1 MGAIESGSQPFHNS
15 LSFTFFFSF
24 SFEGDSHNIKP
35 GSESTVRVAF
45 HPNFEG
51 LFEATLELVFYHTQ
65 VSVWFVVHR
74 NLQGIAGSPED
85 YFESLGQE
93 DALHNITRRAASL
106 QKIILLSSSNR
117 CRRSR
122 YFPDCEVPPIVQET
136 VDKSTVTHPYD
147 ENAPGLISTLMP
159 DSLTTSTYAHYFN
172 ALLAIEDGHQQYVPY
187 LFTLGRW

>member
-1 MGAIESGSQPFHNS
+1 M
-15 LSFTFFFSF
+15 
-24 SFEGDSHNIKP
+24 
-35 GSESTVRVAF
+35 RVTF

-51 LFEATLELVFYHTQ
+51 LFGATLELVFYYTQ

-93 DALHNITRRAASL
+93 DDLHITTRRRATSL
-106 QKIILLSSSNR
+106 QKTVLLSSPDR
-117 CRRSR
+117 RRRSR
-122 YFPDCEVPPIVQET
+122 YFPDYEVPPIVQET

-147 ENAPGLISTLMP
+147 ENAPGLISALIP
-159 DSLTTSTYAHYFN
+159 DNLTTSTYAHYFN

-187 LFTLGRW
+187 PSFLGRWQYMGRWNVKCQPTHEVDVQGRGHQYR